1 MSTLIE
7 YCGANETQRDT
18 GTGRR
23 YIEKALRF
31 IQYNYFH
38 SISVGDIADS
48 VGISRSHL
56 YRLFIEHLSMS
67 PNEYLTRFRIDE
79 ACVLLRS
86 QGLSV
91 SEAAFSSGFS
101 DQLYFSRVFKR
112 YKGVPPSKYALDK

>member
-1 MSTLIE
+1 M
-7 YCGANETQRDT
+7 
-18 GTGRR
+18 
-23 YIEKALRF
+23 
-31 IQYNYFH
+31 
-38 SISVGDIADS
+38 
-48 VGISRSHL
+48 
-56 YRLFIEHLSMS
+56 SMS